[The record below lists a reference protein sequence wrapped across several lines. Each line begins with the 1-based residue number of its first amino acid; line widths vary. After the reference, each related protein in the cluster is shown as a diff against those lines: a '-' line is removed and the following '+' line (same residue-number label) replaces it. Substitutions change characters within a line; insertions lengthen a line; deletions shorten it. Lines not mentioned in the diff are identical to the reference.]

1 MADNITIVSMVNL
14 EEFVKN
20 CEKQLNDII
29 KNSTYSELTKYI
41 NMLPEEYAN
50 EDSLFYWGFSYLN
63 EYYKIIG
70 KLDGINTPEI
80 EDLKY
85 KIYILYLKENYNK
98 TVFTFDE
105 FITFSKI
112 INVAFSDYN
121 PNKTRKSDKELYQ
134 SGDEKIDYEV
144 NSIANDVL
152 HSPHPHAY
160 EITKFKLKTLLNVL
174 NTKSSTLLSEEFNKI
189 DLDDD
194 FLSQSLSESRI
205 KELKKAKKKLN
216 CD

>member
-1 MADNITIVSMVNL
+1 MADNITIIGMINL

-41 NMLPEEYAN
+41 NMLPEEYAD
-50 EDSLFYWGFSYLN
+50 EDSLFYWGVSYLN

-105 FITFSKI
+105 FITFSKLI
-112 INVAFSDYN
+112 KVAFSNYN
-121 PNKTRKSDKELYQ
+121 PNRTRNSDKQLYQ
-134 SGDEKIDYEV
+134 SGDEIIDYEV
-144 NSIANDVL
+144 NSIANDIL

-174 NTKSSTLLSEEFNKI
+174 NTKSRTLLDEEFDKI
-189 DLDDD
+189 DLDDA
-194 FLSQSLSESRI
+194 FLSQSISQSRI
-205 KELKKAKKKLN
+205 KELKKQKRN
-216 CD
+216 

>member
-174 NTKSSTLLSEEFNKI
+174 NTKSSTLLDEEFNKI
-189 DLDDD
+189 DLNDD

-205 KELKKAKKKLN
+205 KELKKQRRN
-216 CD
+216 

>member
-1 MADNITIVSMVNL
+1 MADNITIVGMVNL
-14 EEFVKN
+14 ENFVKE

-41 NMLPEEYAN
+41 NMLPNEYAN
-50 EDSLFYWGFSYLN
+50 EDSLFSWGFSYLN
-63 EYYKIIG
+63 EYYKIIN

-80 EDLKY
+80 QDLKY

-105 FITFSKI
+105 FITFSKLI
-112 INVAFSDYN
+112 KVAFSDYN
-121 PNKTRKSDKELYQ
+121 PNRTRKSDKEQYQ
-134 SGDEKIDYEV
+134 SGDEVIDYKI
-144 NSIANDVL
+144 NSIASEVL

-174 NTKSSTLLSEEFNKI
+174 NTKSNTVLNEEFNKI

-194 FLSQSLSESRI
+194 FLSQSLSKGRI
-205 KELKKAKKKLN
+205 KELKNHRKN
-216 CD
+216 